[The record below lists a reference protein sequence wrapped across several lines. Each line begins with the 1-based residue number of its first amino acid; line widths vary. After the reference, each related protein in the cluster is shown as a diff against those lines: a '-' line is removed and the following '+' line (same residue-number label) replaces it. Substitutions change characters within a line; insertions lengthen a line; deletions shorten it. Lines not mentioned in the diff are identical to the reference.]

1 MNAYAS
7 VDMLKDALNIA
18 GAGDDARLLR
28 LIEAASRAVDGYCN
42 RHFYAL
48 RAAKLFDGDGGTAL
62 LTPDII
68 KIEEG
73 GLRTDAGLEGTFET
87 TWPEP
92 DYLLLPANADPA
104 SASNAASRPYTRIE
118 AARAAGARRC
128 FPTGRSTV
136 RVAGLW
142 GWWLHLRRAGETL
155 AAAVANTDTVLAV
168 STRADVE
175 AGHTLLL
182 GSEQMYVRSYDGN
195 RLNVTRGANGT
206 TASAHEQAD
215 SIDIFEYPPGI
226 TEAVIIQAARLLRLG
241 DGAPGPPHVPG
252 GAGRSS
258 GAAMLD
264 ADAAFLLAGYR
275 KAALG
280 AGVR

>member
-68 KIEEG
+68 EIEEG
-73 GLRTDAGLEGTFET
+73 GLRTDAGLDGTFET

-92 DYLLLPANADPA
+92 DFLLLPANADPA

-118 AARAAGARRC
+118 AARARR
-128 FPTGRSTV
+128 RSTLLSGRTQHRARCRTV
-136 RVAGLW
+136 GLVA
-142 GWWLHLRRAGETL
+142 A
-155 AAAVANTDTVLAV
+155 
-168 STRADVE
+168 
-175 AGHTLLL
+175 
-182 GSEQMYVRSYDGN
+182 
-195 RLNVTRGANGT
+195 
-206 TASAHEQAD
+206 
-215 SIDIFEYPPGI
+215 P
-226 TEAVIIQAARLLRLG
+226 
-241 DGAPGPPHVPG
+241 APGRRD
-252 GAGRSS
+252 ACRCRSEH
-258 GAAMLD
+258 
-264 ADAAFLLAGYR
+264 
-275 KAALG
+275 
-280 AGVR
+280 

>member
-118 AARAAGARRC
+118 AAGAAGARRC
-128 FPTGRSTV
+128 FPAGRSTV

-155 AAAVANTDTVLAV
+155 AAAVAGTDTVLAV

-206 TASAHEQAD
+206 S
-215 SIDIFEYPPGI
+215 SVG
-226 TEAVIIQAARLLRLG
+226 AR
-241 DGAPGPPHVPG
+241 
-252 GAGRSS
+252 AGR
-258 GAAMLD
+258 LD
-264 ADAAFLLAGYR
+264 RHLRVPAGHH
-275 KAALG
+275 
-280 AGVR
+280 

>member
-1 MNAYAS
+1 M
-7 VDMLKDALNIA
+7 
-18 GAGDDARLLR
+18 
-28 LIEAASRAVDGYCN
+28 
-42 RHFYAL
+42 
-48 RAAKLFDGDGGTAL
+48 
-62 LTPDII
+62 
-68 KIEEG
+68 
-73 GLRTDAGLEGTFET
+73 
-87 TWPEP
+87 
-92 DYLLLPANADPA
+92 
-104 SASNAASRPYTRIE
+104 
-118 AARAAGARRC
+118 
-128 FPTGRSTV
+128 
-136 RVAGLW
+136 
-142 GWWLHLRRAGETL
+142 
-155 AAAVANTDTVLAV
+155 
-168 STRADVE
+168 E

-241 DGAPGPPHVPG
+241 DGAPGLLHTPG

>member
-73 GLRTDAGLEGTFET
+73 GLRTDAGLDGTFET

-92 DYLLLPANADPA
+92 DYLLLPGKRRPGVGLECGI
-104 SASNAASRPYTRIE
+104 AALHAHRGGEGR
-118 AARAAGARRC
+118 
-128 FPTGRSTV
+128 RST
-136 RVAGLW
+136 
-142 GWWLHLRRAGETL
+142 
-155 AAAVANTDTVLAV
+155 
-168 STRADVE
+168 
-175 AGHTLLL
+175 TLLSGRTQHRARCRTVGL
-182 GSEQMYVRSYDGN
+182 VAAPAPVRRDAC
-195 RLNVTRGANGT
+195 RC
-206 TASAHEQAD
+206 
-215 SIDIFEYPPGI
+215 
-226 TEAVIIQAARLLRLG
+226 
-241 DGAPGPPHVPG
+241 
-252 GAGRSS
+252 RS
-258 GAAMLD
+258 GH
-264 ADAAFLLAGYR
+264 
-275 KAALG
+275 
-280 AGVR
+280 